1 MPKMS
6 SAGEGC
12 FGIFD
17 GGRNDEVVKELE
29 SNMASIL
36 LQEAAH
42 QGSQQKYMKYAMLA
56 AHR

>member
-1 MPKMS
+1 MS

-17 GGRNDEVVKELE
+17 GGRNDEVVKQLE
-29 SNMASIL
+29 SNMATIL

-42 QGSQQKYMKYAMLA
+42 KGSQQKYMKYAMLS